1 MRWFSNP
8 LRPFKPLR
16 SPKPWRRAGVGGS
29 RERPA
34 EIASLQPPSEIAT
47 PKGAGSRTA
56 RISVN
61 VLEKEVQ
68 ELDDSPALENRFSS
82 LGTLAAFYT
91 AGYQLV
97 PIRASMLLTRVRY
110 AAVRPVW
117 SAAVAG

>member
-16 SPKPWRRAGVGGS
+16 SLKPWRRAGVGGS
-29 RERPA
+29 REGPA
-34 EIASLQPPSEIAT
+34 EIASLQHPSEIAT
-47 PKGAGSRTA
+47 PKGAGSGTA
-56 RISVN
+56 RISS

-68 ELDDSPALENRFSS
+68 ELDDSLALENRFSS

-97 PIRASMLLTRVRY
+97 PIRASMLLIRVRY